1 MTIEEMEQ
9 LDKAKTKILKYILYK
24 KRSEGE
30 IRNKFSGTIEENL
43 LDDAIEYLK
52 EAGYINDKEYIKKTV
67 NEWKTLK
74 NLSQKEIQFK
84 LLSKGLNK
92 EDIEDYMS
100 ENREELENFEI
111 KSAENIIYKKESS
124 KEAEEIIQ
132 YLLKKGYKMDN
143 IKKAIEEE

>member
-111 KSAENIIYKKESS
+111 KSAEDIIYKKESS

-132 YLLKKGYKMDN
+132 YLLKKGYKMDI

>member
-111 KSAENIIYKKESS
+111 KSAEDIIYKKESS

>member
-1 MTIEEMEQ
+1 M
-9 LDKAKTKILKYILYK
+9 
-24 KRSEGE
+24 
-30 IRNKFSGTIEENL
+30 
-43 LDDAIEYLK
+43 
-52 EAGYINDKEYIKKTV
+52 
-67 NEWKTLK
+67 
-74 NLSQKEIQFK
+74 
-84 LLSKGLNK
+84 LSKGLNK

-124 KEAEEIIQ
+124 KETEEIIQ